1 MDDEDYRLLTRIE
14 RGESV
19 FRPAGSS
26 AEERGAFQQLVAR
39 LLKLRE
45 RGWIRLPE
53 GRISQGEDGSYMMV
67 GPCDLTVAGSEAL
80 KQDRRLGPR
89 PDT

>member
-19 FRPAGSS
+19 FRPAGPS

-39 LLKLRE
+39 LLELRE
-45 RGWIRLPE
+45 RGWIRLPD
-53 GRISQGEDGSYMMV
+53 GRVSQAGDGTYMV
-67 GPCDLTVAGSEAL
+67 AGACDLTPEGAAAL
-80 KQDRRLGPR
+80 KRDRRLGPR
-89 PDT
+89 PGA